1 MNEAVYRIEDPWAR
15 LRRYTDARIALGRA
29 GSSLPTSE
37 VLGFR
42 LAHARARDAVLF
54 ELDTDAMDRELE
66 TFGLGL
72 VQATSRCCDKG
83 EYLQRPDLGRRL
95 SEDSRKAIAAAAPE
109 EGCDLAIVVA
119 DGLSSFAAER
129 QAVPFLSAFLPL
141 ASDLKLA
148 PICLAT
154 FARVALS
161 DEIGSIL
168 GAKVIVILIGERPGL
183 SSPDSLGAYLTFA
196 PKIGTTDERRNC
208 ISNIRPAGLSPSSA
222 ASKLYYLVHE
232 SLCRSISGVNL
243 KDEQGRGD
251 IIKPLENENIP
262 QIVFA

>member
-1 MNEAVYRIEDPWAR
+1 MNDAAYRIEDPWAR

-29 GSSLPTSE
+29 GSSLPTVE

-54 ELDTDAMDRELE
+54 ELDTNAIGLELE

-72 VQATSRCCDKG
+72 VQATSRCRDKG

-95 SEDSRKAIAAAAPE
+95 SEVSRKTIAKAVPKD
-109 EGCDLAIVVA
+109 GCDLAIVVA

-129 QAVPFLSAFLPL
+129 QAAPFLSAFLPL
-141 ASDLKLA
+141 VSDLRLA

-161 DEIGSIL
+161 DEVGSIF
-168 GAKVIVILIGERPGL
+168 GAKIVVILIGERPGL

-222 ASKLYYLVHE
+222 ASKLDYLLRE
-232 SLCRSISGVNL
+232 SLRRSISGVNL
-243 KDEQGRGD
+243 KDEQGRGE
-251 IIKPLENENIP
+251 IIQTVERENIP
-262 QIVFA
+262 EIVLA